1 MDPEYPGSTTNKA
14 PRKVKFA
21 PKVPRKVSTPVVPKV
36 EKIENITSDEAQ
48 AQELLRRFN
57 EASLKAHTKVERKAA
72 PAQVAFGHGGTS
84 TKIKSYGSLKGSINS
99 YEGQSSEG
107 GGAFS
112 SGLRVDK
119 EYKEPW
125 DYYSSYPVTLP
136 MRRPYSGNPE
146 LLDEEEF
153 GEAAES
159 ITHDENSTK
168 AARDLGLM
176 DENPEASMFFLQLPP
191 NMPMVKPSPKTEG
204 QEIASSSKPS
214 KGAGPAEKTC
224 TLDELPAGFMGKML
238 VYKSGAVK
246 LKLGD
251 TIYDVSAG
259 LDCVFAQDIV
269 AINTEEKQ
277 CCVLGEL
284 SKRAV
289 ITPDVDAVLSS
300 MSDLL

>member
-1 MDPEYPGSTTNKA
+1 MKYH
-14 PRKVKFA
+14 
-21 PKVPRKVSTPVVPKV
+21 
-36 EKIENITSDEAQ
+36 
-48 AQELLRRFN
+48 
-57 EASLKAHTKVERKAA
+57 EASLKVHTKVERKTA
-72 PAQVAFGHGGTS
+72 PEQVGFGHGGTS
-84 TKIKSYGSLKGSINS
+84 TKIKSYDSLKGSING
-99 YEGQSSEG
+99 YEGPSSEG

-112 SGLRVDK
+112 SDMRVDK

-146 LLDEEEF
+146 LLDKEEF
-153 GEAAES
+153 GEAAEN

-176 DENPEASMFFLQLPP
+176 DDNPEASMFFLQLPP
-191 NMPMVKPSPKTEG
+191 NMPMVKPSPKIEG
-204 QEIASSSKPS
+204 REIASSSKPS
-214 KGAGPAEKTC
+214 KGAGQPEKTC

-259 LDCVFAQDIV
+259 LDSVFAQDIV

-277 CCVLGEL
+277 CCILGEL
-284 SKRAV
+284 SKRTV

-300 MSDLL
+300 MSDLLEFGFLAARILIHT

>member
-1 MDPEYPGSTTNKA
+1 MDSEYPGNTTNKA

-21 PKVPRKVSTPVVPKV
+21 PKVPRKVSTLVVPKV
-36 EKIENITSDEAQ
+36 EKTETITSDEAQ
-48 AQELLRRFN
+48 TQELLRRFN
-57 EASLKAHTKVERKAA
+57 EASLKVHTKVERKTA

-84 TKIKSYGSLKGSINS
+84 TKIKSYGSLKGSNG
-99 YEGQSSEG
+99 YEGPPFEG

-112 SGLRVDK
+112 SGMRVDK

-125 DYYSSYPVTLP
+125 DYYSLYPVTLP

-176 DENPEASMFFLQLPP
+176 DDNPEASMFFLQLPP

-214 KGAGPAEKTC
+214 KGAGPPEKTC

-300 MSDLL
+300 ISDLL